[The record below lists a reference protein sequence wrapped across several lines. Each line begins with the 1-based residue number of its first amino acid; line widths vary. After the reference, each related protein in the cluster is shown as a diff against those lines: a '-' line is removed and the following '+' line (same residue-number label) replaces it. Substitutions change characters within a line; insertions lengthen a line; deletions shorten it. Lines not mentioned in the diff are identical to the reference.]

1 MSEKPVGII
10 LPTWDPNE
18 PRFRVAEA
26 TEHISDDRVFKN
38 GKCVENQRLKIVY
51 SVDDIVDVL
60 NRYEDLEK
68 ESKDKDKEIKILHER
83 IRILR
88 EEIQSTV
95 YVLRMQTRKLE
106 GY

>member
-26 TEHISDDRVFKN
+26 TEYISDDRVFKN

-60 NRYEDLEK
+60 NRYEDIEK
-68 ESKDKDKEIKILHER
+68 ESKVLKEQLEKIPPK
-83 IRILR
+83 IREVWLDD
-88 EEIQSTV
+88 
-95 YVLRMQTRKLE
+95 
-106 GY
+106 

>member
-38 GKCVENQRLKIVY
+38 GECVENQRLKIVY
-51 SVDDIVDVL
+51 SVQDIVDVL

-68 ESKDKDKEIKILHER
+68 ETEVLKQQLEKIPPKIREIWLDD
-83 IRILR
+83 
-88 EEIQSTV
+88 
-95 YVLRMQTRKLE
+95 
-106 GY
+106 